1 MTNNKLTIKKAGRE
15 ATPLLAALIQRAY
28 KDVAERFGLTT
39 NNCPKHPS
47 NCTEEW
53 IERDFARGV
62 IYYILECGG
71 RQIGCA
77 AIENAGPEICYLERL
92 AVLPH
97 YRRNGYGRK
106 LADHVLTKANAR
118 GAKQVG
124 IGIIAEQTDLKQWY
138 QKIGFVEGETKK
150 FEHLPFQVTFMTY
163 RLQEQ

>member
-1 MTNNKLTIKKAGRE
+1 
-15 ATPLLAALIQRAY
+15 LLAALIQRAY
-28 KDVAERFGLTT
+28 KDVAERFGLTPD
-39 NNCPKHPS
+39 NCPKHPS
-47 NCTEEW
+47 NYTADW
-53 IERDFARGV
+53 IEKDFARGV
-62 IYYILECGG
+62 IYCILE
-71 RQIGCA
+71 RDDRPVGCA

-92 AVLPH
+92 AVLPD

-106 LADHVLTKANAR
+106 LADHVLTKAKAR

-163 RLQEQ
+163 RLQER